1 MKKLL
6 ITLLFVFITAGLCFA
21 GSSMEEIKQD
31 LGVYNTEINPKIV
44 DGLSK
49 IEQEMVEI
57 DNVLEGKSKK
67 NIQTILKVVENQ
79 VNSIEKHMKEQASKI
94 KTPEVKRYHDVTL
107 EYIKARYAFLKDVV
121 DTYVKKGKIEESDQE
136 KLVKKYSGTFEKL
149 NKENA
154 EALQVLMNVLHV
166 NLTDNTTSNN
176 ANKTAK

>member
-67 NIQTILKVVENQ
+67 
-79 VNSIEKHMKEQASKI
+79 
-94 KTPEVKRYHDVTL
+94 
-107 EYIKARYAFLKDVV
+107 
-121 DTYVKKGKIEESDQE
+121 
-136 KLVKKYSGTFEKL
+136 KYS
-149 NKENA
+149 N
-154 EALQVLMNVLHV
+154 
-166 NLTDNTTSNN
+166 NLKSSWKSGKFYW
-176 ANKTAK
+176 KTHERTGF